1 MVRNKATLVD
11 PARKW
16 GGCVC
21 GGLSAGVY
29 LQGLSPSTGSGEEFV
44 TYAGVDAG
52 QKSNAL
58 TF

>member
-1 MVRNKATLVD
+1 M
-11 PARKW
+11 
-16 GGCVC
+16 GGA
-21 GGLSAGVY
+21 SAGVY